1 MRAVAVLSFLFL
13 AVAAH
18 AADAPVPAADLSPAK
33 DPAYLGRFTGAK
45 LLTYTAAD
53 FDALELPLDT
63 LKPVPGQRDA
73 RNNAVH
79 APGKKLEL
87 EGRRQHFVYLLPEGT
102 SPLATLRN
110 YQNAAKAKGGRTLY
124 ECAGQQCGGGQRYV
138 SWSGGGNQSI
148 GMYLWPQDKVTDKGN
163 SPAGCAMRGKIVEQ
177 RFTVLE
183 VPASN
188 AHAGV
193 LAFTAEGDGECKNF
207 NGRSFVMVDVVETQ
221 AMAQTMDDPRADEM
235 VASLTSSGR
244 VALYGILFDSGKTE
258 VKPDSKATMDEIGK
272 LLVANKSLRLLVVG
286 HTDNVGGFA
295 PNVDLSKRRAEAVV
309 AQLVAQYKIDAK
321 RLQAFGVSYAS
332 PIASNADDAGRAK
345 NRRVE
350 LVAN

>member
-1 MRAVAVLSFLFL
+1 
-13 AVAAH
+13 
-18 AADAPVPAADLSPAK
+18 
-33 DPAYLGRFTGAK
+33 
-45 LLTYTAAD
+45 
-53 FDALELPLDT
+53 
-63 LKPVPGQRDA
+63 
-73 RNNAVH
+73 
-79 APGKKLEL
+79 
-87 EGRRQHFVYLLPEGT
+87 
-102 SPLATLRN
+102 
-110 YQNAAKAKGGRTLY
+110 
-124 ECAGQQCGGGQRYV
+124 
-138 SWSGGGNQSI
+138 
-148 GMYLWPQDKVTDKGN
+148 
-163 SPAGCAMRGKIVEQ
+163 MRGRIVEQ

-188 AHAGV
+188 SHPGV

-221 AMAQTMDDPRADEM
+221 AMAQ
-235 VASLTSSGR
+235 
-244 VALYGILFDSGKTE
+244 
-258 VKPDSKATMDEIGK
+258 TMDEIGK

-309 AQLVAQYKIDAK
+309 AQLVAQFRIDAK